1 MCSLVIRPAREAEYD
16 AVARIWLES
25 WESTGLSDPG
35 ETGFDAL
42 RARIEREIAAGW
54 ELYVAEA
61 GDALAAML
69 AIRPA
74 DHHLDQI
81 FVAPAFQGLGIG
93 KALLAFARTRM
104 PDEIWLRTSAANARA
119 WRWYEKEGFV
129 REREEPQPG
138 APAPRAYYR
147 WKRGTAAGPDQEA

>member
-1 MCSLVIRPAREAEYD
+1 MSGLVIRPALEAEYD

-25 WESTGLSDPG
+25 WESTGLSGPG
-35 ETGFDAL
+35 DAGFEAL
-42 RARIEREIAAGW
+42 RERIDREIAAGW

-81 FVAPAFQGLGIG
+81 FVAPAFKGLGVG

-104 PDEIWLRTSAANARA
+104 PDEIWLRTAVGNERA
-119 WRWYEKEGFV
+119 WRWYEREGFV
-129 REREEPQPG
+129 RERVAHRPG
-138 APAPRAYYR
+138 LALPRAYYR
-147 WKRGTAAGPDQEA
+147 WKRRTAAGPDQEA